1 MIYLLTYISNN
12 EKHTLEWITPKGWT
26 PVAVAECFAQRF
38 PNAKLLGM
46 APIE

>member
-26 PVAVAECFAQRF
+26 PVAVAKCFAERF
-38 PNAKLLGM
+38 PSATLLDM
-46 APIE
+46 APVE